1 MIHNPSWSYT
11 PVFLYRF
18 IAVLPSFKE
27 DTVFDWI
34 NLFAL
39 TNTYATCSNDYVT
52 AWSLETTVYQNLSS
66 ILLTVGFA
74 NRKRLHNP
82 ITIAGLHFHIV
93 R

>member
-39 TNTYATCSNDYVT
+39 TNTYATCSNDYVP

-66 ILLTVGFA
+66 TLLTVGYV
-74 NRKRLHNP
+74 NRKRLHSL
-82 ITIAGLHFHIV
+82 ITTVGLRFHIDW
-93 R
+93 